1 MAIEFAR
8 CVVYSRSQG
17 KNAVQAAA
25 YRSASILFDDRTGM
39 TFDYRDKPNV
49 AHSEILLPAGADA
62 AFADRQF
69 LWNEVERVEIRR
81 DAQVAKD
88 YILALPK
95 ELTLEQ
101 NIALARQFAHDHFVS
116 KGIPVDLNI
125 HVEDGNI
132 HAHLLTTTRRLVGKH
147 FSLKARDLNPE
158 FNQGIVVKKD
168 PWGGKWRDAQ
178 DKFFKDNGIDLEVDP
193 NHLIPTRHRG
203 RPQNDDRA
211 EYLDQDNQ
219 MRHEMER
226 EIALNA
232 PASLLNIMSER
243 YSVFSDR
250 DLACVVNKATNTPEE
265 FELAILRVKAH
276 PDLITLGP
284 GDDGRLRY
292 ATRQYIKM
300 EWTMEEQAVKLSK
313 AEHHMVASWRL
324 KEQIEKYD
332 LNKGQQAALEHI
344 LMGGDI
350 ALVVG
355 KAGTGKSYMMN
366 AAREVWE
373 AEGYRVIG
381 VAVAGIAS
389 ESLESGSNIKSS
401 TIASFKYKLEKG
413 KLTLG
418 EKDVIVLDEAG
429 MADSRDLSRIVD
441 QVRAA
446 GAKLI
451 LVGDPSQVQA
461 VGPGAPFRALLER
474 LGFAELTEIKRQRS
488 LDDRLATT
496 MLSMGKVGVA
506 LDNYAH
512 KGQVFLSETEAAN
525 LDMLMSKWGQHI
537 TARGIGVMN
546 ETIILAH
553 RNEDITILNQRA
565 RQQLIEAGILKGK
578 AHAFEVK
585 DNREGQ
591 KDKTKQIELMVG
603 ERILFLENSW
613 KLNVKN
619 GHFATI
625 TEIKG
630 TQITAVIGEGKKAR
644 TVKFDG
650 KEYQNFDYGY
660 AATVHKN
667 QGVTV
672 DTSFLFVGG
681 KYWSRNLIYVALT
694 RHRDYAYIFA
704 DKVTHTN
711 FETLKKN
718 LSRLSIKD
726 TVIDFPLNY
735 AIRRGLDPDKVM
747 GQCLNA
753 MNLARGKIKDTWSF
767 LADVEA
773 YNEKLDRVKK
783 DELKTTR
790 RQDAVAVAVYA
801 DLKRGVGTGW
811 SEMKRSAIPG
821 KDFSEHAEYG
831 KNYDLMIARNKQAHL
846 LYNEAHKYELAMEL
860 NNVSLDE
867 LKRYSASHEARERVL
882 RYEEL
887 AKKGHNLDAGKVAE
901 EIRADGRLHGQF
913 IRERGLSWDTINA
926 LGKRYATLTL
936 LHSLDP
942 VERNRHREVMEYQGK
957 GRACVQAFKHKNPDP
972 ALALFATSDRNAD
985 VKALRVHLALS
996 DLDKAAHHLFTHQA
1010 EYAKA
1015 IEQFKIPLDK
1025 LEREAKRHEHRQRV
1039 LAFLKAEKAGHI
1051 LLKENIAFN
1060 IKKDLAANKKSY
1072 GSVIRELEF
1081 KGMEWK
1087 KIHLGAWAHDE
1098 RRKPLLHPDQKAA
1111 VKAYAEYRAANRAIG
1126 RAVQRNK
1133 DLINVRTVPYTIA
1146 LQAPS
1151 LLTPE
1156 CLTLMRINLIQ
1167 NEKKYAALKKADKVR
1182 RNKKYMVIKGA
1193 VSNRD
1198 AAAYRLWDEMIGL
1211 DERSLKKLDIA
1222 RLKKESDTHTKREEV
1237 KAYAKAW
1244 QPQSLKTQLAAKKL
1258 LNNPD
1263 YEKLVKEQRLHFRI
1277 EPAVK
1282 NLDKRKALA
1291 ALTPENRT
1299 FYKEAEHYRN
1309 LTAQSAKAWKR
1320 AYAATKSSQAISAL
1334 AVNTNIAKAFA
1345 EQKSELAFK
1354 IYQNFEQYKPHL
1366 AALGIDEGK
1375 LQKTARDYG
1384 VKQTYVNKV
1393 HDLRSKIM
1401 GENIE
1406 AKKETYN
1413 ADRIGE
1419 ALINMGEN
1427 FYQQVLGDIYSK
1439 PKHSGHN
1446 IRVGKKGSFSIN
1458 VSGPHAGS
1466 WKSFESGEGGYPI
1479 QLLMN
1484 ANYGYGLSYVDA
1496 LEAGARIA
1504 GLSDSQAKD
1513 ITYIRK
1519 QKSAEEIE
1527 AEARTLAS
1535 EKQQRIENARYYF
1548 KTSQPIAGTIAERY
1562 LRETRHI
1569 EGDLSGFR
1577 FHPRVKDPQ
1586 SKAYYPAALIAAKN
1600 EQGHIT
1606 ATQTILIDPATAKK
1620 VDKAE
1625 VDVPKRTRGVISGSV
1640 ALIHKGESNKVI
1652 IAEGPETAAS
1662 LIKAFP
1668 DANIY
1673 VTVGNIRNAEHLA
1686 WVAKKHSTDTFYF
1699 AADNDGENQRP
1710 TEALKKAAQKLESE
1724 GIKCYKATPN
1734 LRAVEKPDYN
1744 DVLIHQG
1751 VDGVKR
1757 QMSTMRRV
1765 LNESE
1770 KISFGLTPVK
1780 AQEIKPENKPVFWVS
1795 GDKISLSAPVLKQVE
1810 EYAAL
1815 KELEKTKRHELNN
1828 LVMDKGNRAAIDEGH
1843 ALIKTVKADQSVLL
1857 RDLAKHEK
1865 LWEQARS
1872 MTPAG
1877 AGGVKID
1884 AVQIRR
1890 NSFEPKDLKQLH
1902 IEVHSAVQSHKASLN
1917 QNKSGGWSY

>member
-49 AHSEILLPAGADA
+49 EHSEILLPAGADA

-178 DKFFKDNGIDLEVDP
+178 NEFFKANGIDLEVDP

-203 RPQNDDRA
+203 RQQNDDRA
-211 EYLDQDNQ
+211 DYLDQDNQ
-219 MRHEMER
+219 TRHEMER
-226 EIALNA
+226 EIALHS

-250 DLACVVNKATNTPEE
+250 DLACVVNKATDTPEE
-265 FELAILRVKAH
+265 FELALLNVKAH

-332 LNKGQQAALEHI
+332 LNAGQQSALEHI

-373 AEGYRVIG
+373 AEGYRVMG

-429 MADSRDLSRIVD
+429 MADSRDLSRILD
-441 QVRAA
+441 QVREA

-496 MLSMGKVGVA
+496 MLSMGKVSVA
-506 LDNYAH
+506 LDSYAH

-525 LDMLMSKWGQHI
+525 MDMLMSKWGQHI
-537 TARGIGVMN
+537 SVRGIGIMN

-565 RQQLIEAGILKGK
+565 RQNLIDAGILKGK
-578 AHAFEVK
+578 SHSFEV
-585 DNREGQ
+585 NG
-591 KDKTKQIELMVG
+591 KQIELMVG

-644 TVKFDG
+644 TVHFDG
-650 KEYQNFDYGY
+650 KQYQNFDYGY

-672 DTSFLFVGG
+672 DTAFLFMGG
-681 KYWSRNLIYVALT
+681 KYWSRNLAYVALS
-694 RHRDYAYIFA
+694 RHRDFAYIFA

-753 MNLARGKIKDTWSF
+753 MNLAKGKIKDAWNF

-773 YNEKLDRVKK
+773 YNEKLDRIKK
-783 DELKTTR
+783 DELTNTR

-801 DLKRGVGTGW
+801 DLKREVGMGW

-821 KDFSEHAEYG
+821 KDFSEHAEYS
-831 KNYDLMIARNKQAHL
+831 KNYELMIERNKHAHK
-846 LYNEAHKYELAMEL
+846 LYNNAHKYELAMEL

-867 LKRYSASHEARERVL
+867 LKRHSASHEAREQVL

-887 AKKGHNLDAGKVAE
+887 AKKGHNLDAGKIAE
-901 EIRADGRLHGQF
+901 AIRADGRLHGQF
-913 IRERGLSWDTINA
+913 IRERGLSWNGINA
-926 LGKRYATLTL
+926 LGKRYATMTL

-942 VERNRHREVMEYQGK
+942 VERNRHREVMEYLGK
-957 GRACVQAFKHKNPDP
+957 GKACVQAFKHKNPDP
-972 ALALFATSDRNAD
+972 TLALFATSNRNAE
-985 VKALRVHLALS
+985 VKALKVHLALS

-1025 LEREAKRHEHRQRV
+1025 LEREAKRHEHRQKV
-1039 LAFLKAEKAGHI
+1039 LALLKAEKAGHI
-1051 LLKENIAFN
+1051 LLKENIAYN
-1060 IKKDLAANKKSY
+1060 IKIELAANRKSY
-1072 GSVIRELEF
+1072 GSVMRELEF
-1081 KGMEWK
+1081 KGADWK
-1087 KIHLGAWAHDE
+1087 TIHLGAWTYGE
-1098 RRKPLLHPDQKAA
+1098 RRKSRSHAEQMAA
-1111 VKAYAEYRAANRAIG
+1111 NKIYTEYRSLNRDLAH
-1126 RAVQRNK
+1126 AVGRNK
-1133 DLINVRTVPYTIA
+1133 PKDAENPPEQTKAQKQLKYLRIKA
-1146 LQAPS
+1146 L
-1151 LLTPE
+1151 
-1156 CLTLMRINLIQ
+1156 
-1167 NEKKYAALKKADKVR
+1167 
-1182 RNKKYMVIKGA
+1182 VIK
-1193 VSNRD
+1193 RD
-1198 AAAYRLWDEMIGL
+1198 EAAYKLWDETIHL
-1211 DERSLKKLDIA
+1211 DDHLLKKLDMA
-1222 RLKKESDTHTKREEV
+1222 RLKKEIDTHIRREEV

-1244 QPQSLKTQLAAKKL
+1244 QPQSLKTQLAARKMA
-1258 LNNPD
+1258 NNPD

-1277 EPAVK
+1277 EPAIK

-1291 ALTPENRT
+1291 ALTPENRAL
-1299 FYKEAEHYRN
+1299 YKEAEHYRN
-1309 LTAQSAKAWKR
+1309 LAAQSAKAWKR
-1320 AYAATKSSQAISAL
+1320 SYAATKSDQAIKALSANMSIANTL
-1334 AVNTNIAKAFA
+1334 AERKNK
-1345 EQKSELAFK
+1345 LAFN
-1354 IYQNFEQYKPHL
+1354 IHQNLDQYKSYL
-1366 AALGIDEGK
+1366 AGLGIDEGRLEKAARSYQTQQAYANK
-1375 LQKTARDYG
+1375 LAGYRNDLMQE
-1384 VKQTYVNKV
+1384 NKAAQ
-1393 HDLRSKIM
+1393 R
-1401 GENIE
+1401 
-1406 AKKETYN
+1406 ETYN
-1413 ADRIGE
+1413 ADRINE
-1419 ALINMGEN
+1419 ALINMGES
-1427 FYQQVLGDIYSK
+1427 FYQHVLGEIYSK
-1439 PKHSGHN
+1439 PKHHGHN
-1446 IRVGKKGSFSIN
+1446 VRVGEKGFFSFN
-1458 VSGPHAGS
+1458 VSGSHAGA
-1466 WKSFESGEGGYPI
+1466 WHSFESGEGGYPI
-1479 QLLMN
+1479 KLLMN

-1527 AEARTLAS
+1527 AEARLLAN

-1548 KTSQPIAGTIAERY
+1548 KTSQPITGTLAERY

-1586 SKAYYPAALIAAKN
+1586 TKTYYPAVLIAAKN
-1600 EQGHIT
+1600 EQGQIT
-1606 ATQTILIDPATAKK
+1606 ATQTILIDPATIKK
-1620 VDKAE
+1620 VNKEDVE
-1625 VDVPKRTRGVISGSV
+1625 VPKRTRGIISGS
-1640 ALIHKGESNKVI
+1640 AAQIQKGESNKVI

-1662 LIKAFP
+1662 LMKAFP

-1686 WVAKKHSTDTFYF
+1686 WVARKHKTDTIYF
-1699 AADNDGENQRP
+1699 AADNDGANQRP
-1710 TEALKKAAQKLESE
+1710 VEALKTAAQKLESE
-1724 GIKCYKATPN
+1724 GIKCYKAVPS
-1734 LRAVEKPDYN
+1734 LRAIETPDYN

-1751 VDGVKR
+1751 IDGVKR

-1780 AQEIKPENKPVFWVS
+1780 AQEIKSENKPVFWVS

-1810 EYAAL
+1810 EYVAL
-1815 KELEKTKRHELNN
+1815 KELEKTRRHELNN
-1828 LVMDKGNRAAIDEGH
+1828 LVMDKGSRVTIDKGHAAIKK
-1843 ALIKTVKADQSVLL
+1843 IKADQSVLL

-1872 MTPAG
+1872 MTPVG
-1877 AGGVKID
+1877 ISGIKID

-1902 IEVHSAVQSHKASLN
+1902 VEVNSVVQSQKASLS
-1917 QNKSGGWSY
+1917 QNKSQGRSY